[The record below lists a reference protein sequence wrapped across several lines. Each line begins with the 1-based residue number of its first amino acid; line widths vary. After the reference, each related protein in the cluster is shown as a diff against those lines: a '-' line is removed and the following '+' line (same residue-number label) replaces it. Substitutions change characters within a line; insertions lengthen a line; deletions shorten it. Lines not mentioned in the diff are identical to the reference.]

1 MRPRGQKLVCRF
13 EKFIVLFCTLHCMSQ
28 RAIFNRELNSETVA
42 TRGTA
47 DWGSSFFL
55 LLALGFQVPDCKIPG
70 RSGIRPMGVH
80 RDPGFLVRSFQVETA
95 GLSERKRERE
105 RANKLAGRSE
115 VCELSVVRRGRG
127 RGRQQRNGDCLNS
140 HHGRPPLALC
150 LFSQL
155 GVGPSCEPSQCRFK
169 TGDAATQLTKQI
181 DNDLI
186 LLQTSTD
193 LEFWYTL
200 T

>member
-1 MRPRGQKLVCRF
+1 
-13 EKFIVLFCTLHCMSQ
+13 MSQ

-55 LLALGFQVPDCKIPG
+55 LLALGFQVPDCKIPA
-70 RSGIRPMGVH
+70 RSGIWPMGVH
-80 RDPGFLVRSFQVETA
+80 CCSSAPGSWIF
-95 GLSERKRERE
+95 GPKLSSGDCRTTYQEEARERE

-140 HHGRPPLALC
+140 HHGRPRPPLALC

-181 DNDLI
+181 DNDFI